1 VRGAVATARGHPPF
15 EALSDAAVTV
25 DSGNRTKGWD
35 MTAVVERVQTLWG
48 STVQFL
54 REVRVELKKVTWP
67 QRNEIIGSTAV
78 VIVAS
83 FVVAFFLGFVD
94 LVIQKLL
101 TLVIR

>member
-1 VRGAVATARGHPPF
+1 
-15 EALSDAAVTV
+15 
-25 DSGNRTKGWD
+25 
-35 MTAVVERVQTLWG
+35 MTAVAERLRTLWG

-67 QRNEIIGSTAV
+67 GRNEIIGSTSV

-94 LVIQKLL
+94 L
-101 TLVIR
+101 LVQWALGLILK

>member
-1 VRGAVATARGHPPF
+1 
-15 EALSDAAVTV
+15 
-25 DSGNRTKGWD
+25 

-67 QRNEIIGSTAV
+67 GRNEIIGSTAV
-78 VIVAS
+78 VIIAS

-94 LVIQKLL
+94 LILQKALG
-101 TLVIR
+101 LVLR

>member
-1 VRGAVATARGHPPF
+1 
-15 EALSDAAVTV
+15 
-25 DSGNRTKGWD
+25 
-35 MTAVVERVQTLWG
+35 MTAVVARVQTLWG

-67 QRNEIIGSTAV
+67 GRNEIIGSTAV

-94 LVIQKLL
+94 LLLQKALGL
-101 TLVIR
+101 ILK